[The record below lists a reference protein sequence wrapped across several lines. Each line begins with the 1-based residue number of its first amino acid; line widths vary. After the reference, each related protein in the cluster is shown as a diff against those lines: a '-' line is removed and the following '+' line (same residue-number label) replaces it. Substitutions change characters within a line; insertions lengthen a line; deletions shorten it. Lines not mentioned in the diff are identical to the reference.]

1 MLQILCRAERFAV
14 TNPRVLIHS
23 LSNARRATLR
33 LLFFAEREGFFL
45 RFAAKALR
53 GYEPE
58 GSHPLSF

>member
-33 LLFFAEREGFFL
+33 LLFFAEREGF
-45 RFAAKALR
+45 
-53 GYEPE
+53 EPPE
-58 GSHPLSF
+58 V

>member
-33 LLFFAEREGFFL
+33 LLFFAERQ
-45 RFAAKALR
+45 ALP
-53 GYEPE
+53 YILN
-58 GSHPLSF
+58 LSDCQMVIVSD